1 VQLNDAVVT
10 AVLLLAVQI
19 PQRIPNVVVFKG
31 LPADAL
37 LLLLRRIDLEL
48 IKPLKKERRQLYK
61 NFYLFLGPG
70 APESVI
76 DGGVFEQGSKDKD
89 EAHDQIDVDGFDVT
103 DARQGRSNARRY
115 GRHGQHGRDS
125 FSESQS

>member
-1 VQLNDAVVT
+1 MQLNDAVVT

-48 IKPLKKERRQLYK
+48 IKPIKKE
-61 NFYLFLGPG
+61 
-70 APESVI
+70 
-76 DGGVFEQGSKDKD
+76 
-89 EAHDQIDVDGFDVT
+89 IDVNCIKTFTFFLALAPQKV
-103 DARQGRSNARRY
+103 
-115 GRHGQHGRDS
+115 
-125 FSESQS
+125 